1 MPCEEGTVMGKT
13 QVSEK
18 DRPDLERLE
27 QIVKDAG
34 HAGIGTAE
42 LSEKSGITPA
52 KIRSLL
58 NRHFSRAFRSIDPK
72 SKAGIPADLWVYKP
86 TAEDIATPHRSKV

>member
-1 MPCEEGTVMGKT
+1 MGKT

-34 HAGIGTAE
+34 HAGTGTTA
-42 LSEKSGITPA
+42 LSEQSGMTPA
-52 KIRSLL
+52 RIRSLL
-58 NRHFSRAFRSIDPK
+58 NNHFSKAFRSIDPK
-72 SKAGIPADLWVYKP
+72 SKAGIPADLWVYRP
-86 TAEDIATPHRSKV
+86 TADDISAPHRPKI

>member
-1 MPCEEGTVMGKT
+1 MSKT
-13 QVSEK
+13 RVSEK

-42 LSEKSGITPA
+42 LSNKSGITPA
-52 KIRSLL
+52 KVRSLL
-58 NRHFSRAFRSIDPK
+58 NHHHSRVTKGTDSK
-72 SKAGIPADLWVYKP
+72 SKSQLPPDRWVYKP
-86 TAEDIATPHRSKV
+86 TADDISAPHRAE

>member
-1 MPCEEGTVMGKT
+1 MSKT
-13 QVSEK
+13 RVSDK

-42 LSEKSGITPA
+42 LSKKSGITPA
-52 KIRSLL
+52 KVRSLL
-58 NRHFSRAFRSIDPK
+58 NHHFSRAFRSIDPNSK
-72 SKAGIPADLWVYKP
+72 SGIPADRWVYKP
-86 TAEDIATPHRSKV
+86 TADDISAPHRAE

>member
-1 MPCEEGTVMGKT
+1 MGKT

-42 LSEKSGITPA
+42 LSKKSGTNPA
-52 KIRSLL
+52 RVRSLL
-58 NRHFSRAFRSIDPK
+58 NDHFSRASRSIDPN
-72 SKAGIPADLWVYKP
+72 SKAGIPADRWVYKQ
-86 TAEDIATPHRSKV
+86 TADDISAPHRAK